1 MELGPVLVVS
11 FNAQQLS
18 TVRDSKGEII
28 GEVNSILF
36 IIILYY
42 NSFRITLKMLTI
54 SGLCVETRVSL
65 IHQPLGDCSNLG

>member
-36 IIILYY
+36 II
-42 NSFRITLKMLTI
+42 
-54 SGLCVETRVSL
+54 
-65 IHQPLGDCSNLG
+65 